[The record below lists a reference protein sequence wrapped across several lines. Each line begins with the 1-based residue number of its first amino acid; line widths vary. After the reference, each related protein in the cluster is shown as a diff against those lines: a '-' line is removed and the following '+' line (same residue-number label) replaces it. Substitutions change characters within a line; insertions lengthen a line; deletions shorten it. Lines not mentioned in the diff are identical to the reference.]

1 MATPPGSEADHQ
13 IKIVIADDHTVM
25 RRGLRMLL
33 EAESGFHVLS
43 EAGNIQAVFR
53 DVRTHRPDVLVL
65 DLNMPGGSSV
75 DAIGRLTRF
84 SPGTAVVVLTMEHDP
99 VFMRAA
105 YDAGASGYVLKEA
118 AATDLVSAIRAAAG
132 GEASELPE
140 GPYPSGSRSPL
151 PPPD

>member
-1 MATPPGSEADHQ
+1 MANPPRGADDHQ
-13 IKIVIADDHTVM
+13 IRIVIADDHTVM

-33 EAESGFHVLS
+33 EAESGLHVLS
-43 EAGNIQAVFR
+43 EAGNIQAVLR

-105 YDAGASGYVLKEA
+105 FDAGARGYVLKEA
-118 AATDLVSAIRAAAG
+118 AATDLVSAIRSAAG
-132 GEASELPE
+132 GEAGGIPGGL
-140 GPYPSGSRSPL
+140 YPQGSRSPL

>member
-1 MATPPGSEADHQ
+1 MASPPRSDDDHQ

-43 EAGNIQAVFR
+43 EAGNIQAGLR

-99 VFMRAA
+99 VF
-105 YDAGASGYVLKEA
+105 
-118 AATDLVSAIRAAAG
+118 
-132 GEASELPE
+132 
-140 GPYPSGSRSPL
+140 
-151 PPPD
+151 

>member
-1 MATPPGSEADHQ
+1 MPNALGGDA
-13 IKIVIADDHTVM
+13 VIRLVLADDHTVM
-25 RRGLRMLL
+25 RRGLRLLL
-33 EAESGFHVLS
+33 ESERDFRVLS

-75 DAIGRLTRF
+75 DAISRLANF

-105 YDAGASGYVLKEA
+105 YDAGARGYVLKEA
-118 AATDLVSAIRAAAG
+118 AATELVTVIRSAAAG
-132 GEASELPE
+132 ETPGLPR
-140 GPYPSGSRSPL
+140 GLHS
-151 PPPD
+151 